1 LSATVDSS
9 EGDVNTSPLRARWLR
24 DHVDEKT
31 RVVLDADAEVFLHQ
45 ALSTPCLDVI
55 EHAQGPWLTDL
66 QGRRILDF
74 HGNSVHQLGHGHP
87 AVVAVIKAQL
97 DRLSFC
103 PRRYTCRIAIDL
115 AERLASIAPDPL
127 AKVLLA
133 PSGSAAIG
141 MALKLARY
149 ATGRHKTVSMWGAFH
164 GANLDAISVGGEA
177 LFRKQVGPL
186 LPGAEH
192 VPPPGLARRF
202 FGDDDRATDRLAD
215 YIDYVLAVQG
225 DVAAVVAEPVRW
237 TTVEPPP
244 SGFWPKVRASCE
256 RHGTLLIFDEIPSAL
271 GRCGTWF
278 AHQRFGCVP
287 DMVAIGKGLGGGIVP
302 QAALIVRR
310 DLDVVP
316 HAALGH
322 YTHEKSAIGS
332 AAALATLDVIER
344 EGLLERA
351 RALESRGLAR
361 LKTMQARFATV
372 CGVRAAGAYFGV
384 ELGHLENDSEG
395 NLAERLLYRSLADGL
410 SFKIG
415 AGNIVTLC
423 PPLTIA
429 DADFDQALS
438 ILDGSL
444 SKLAKRRPVVPSAA
458 SDQSGFELHA

>member
-1 LSATVDSS
+1 M
-9 EGDVNTSPLRARWLR
+9 
-24 DHVDEKT
+24 
-31 RVVLDADAEVFLHQ
+31 
-45 ALSTPCLDVI
+45 
-55 EHAQGPWLTDL
+55 
-66 QGRRILDF
+66 
-74 HGNSVHQLGHGHP
+74 SV
-87 AVVAVIKAQL
+87 
-97 DRLSFC
+97 
-103 PRRYTCRIAIDL
+103 
-115 AERLASIAPDPL
+115 
-127 AKVLLA
+127 
-133 PSGSAAIG
+133 
-141 MALKLARY
+141 
-149 ATGRHKTVSMWGAFH
+149 WGAFH

-177 LFRKQVGPL
+177 LFRKDVGPL

-192 VPPPGLARRF
+192 VPSPGLARRF
-202 FGDDDRATDRLAD
+202 FGDDDGAADRLAD
-215 YIDYVLAVQG
+215 YIDYEVQG

-244 SGFWPKVRASCE
+244 SGFWPRVRASCE

-302 QAALIVRR
+302 QAALIVRQ

-344 EGLLERA
+344 EDLLERA
-351 RALESRGLAR
+351 RALESRGLTR
-361 LKTMQARFATV
+361 LKTMQARFAAI

-384 ELGHLENDSEG
+384 EMGHLENDSEG
-395 NLAERLLYRSLADGL
+395 NLAERLLYGSLADGL

-444 SKLAKRRPVVPSAA
+444 SKTCETQARRA
-458 SDQSGFELHA
+458 

>member
-1 LSATVDSS
+1 MTAVDRS
-9 EGDVNTSPLRARWLR
+9 EGDLNTSPRRGRWLR
-24 DHVDEKT
+24 DHIDAAT
-31 RVVLDADAEVFLHQ
+31 RALLDADAEVFVHQ

-55 EHAQGPWLTDL
+55 ERAEGSWLADL

-74 HGNSVHQLGHGHP
+74 HGNSVHQVGYGHP
-87 AVVAVIKAQL
+87 AVVAAIKAQL
-97 DRLSFC
+97 DRLPFC
-103 PRRYTCRIAIDL
+103 PRRYTCRVAIEL
-115 AERLASIAPDPL
+115 AERLAAIAPEPL
-127 AKVLLA
+127 GKVLLA

-177 LFRKQVGPL
+177 LFRKDVGPL
-186 LPGAEH
+186 LAGAEH
-192 VPPPGLARRF
+192 VPPPGMARRF
-202 FGDDDRATDRLAD
+202 FGDDDAATDRLAD
-215 YIDYVLAVQG
+215 YIDYVLEVQG
-225 DVAAVVAEPVRW
+225 DVAALIAEPVRW
-237 TTVEPPP
+237 TTVEPSPP
-244 SGFWPKVRASCE
+244 GFWPRVRASCE
-256 RHGTLLIFDEIPSAL
+256 RHGTLLIFDEVPSAL
-271 GRCGTWF
+271 GRCGAWF
-278 AHQRFGCVP
+278 AHERFGCVP

-322 YTHEKSAIGS
+322 YTHEKSTIGS

-361 LKTMQARFATV
+361 LRPIQARFAV
-372 CGVRAAGAYFGV
+372 IRDVRAAGACFGV
-384 ELGHLENDSEG
+384 ELAQPDSDPEG
-395 NLAERLLYRSLADGL
+395 DLAERLLYQALADGL

-415 AGNIVTLC
+415 AGNVVTLC

-438 ILDGSL
+438 ILDASL
-444 SKLAKRRPVVPSAA
+444 SKIGRTP
-458 SDQSGFELHA
+458 